1 MLDRRLLS
9 ITGMSSHRLALFK
22 LRRLELLRG
31 VSSWF
36 GDHCLPDIVERV
48 VSLVLEGEDWG
59 EELAWL
65 VMSEGEREVLREREK
80 ALEREELRQ
89 LRLSRE
95 IWAESQMASPWESF
109 EWVEEE
115 SWD

>member
-1 MLDRRLLS
+1 
-9 ITGMSSHRLALFK
+9 
-22 LRRLELLRG
+22 
-31 VSSWF
+31 
-36 GDHCLPDIVERV
+36 
-48 VSLVLEGEDWG
+48 
-59 EELAWL
+59 
-65 VMSEGEREVLREREK
+65 MSEDEREVLREREK

>member
-1 MLDRRLLS
+1 
-9 ITGMSSHRLALFK
+9 MS
-22 LRRLELLRG
+22 
-31 VSSWF
+31 
-36 GDHCLPDIVERV
+36 DIVERV

-95 IWAESQMASPWESF
+95 IWAEGSSVSYSCVVQHRLSSSSSGF
-109 EWVEEE
+109 H
-115 SWD
+115 